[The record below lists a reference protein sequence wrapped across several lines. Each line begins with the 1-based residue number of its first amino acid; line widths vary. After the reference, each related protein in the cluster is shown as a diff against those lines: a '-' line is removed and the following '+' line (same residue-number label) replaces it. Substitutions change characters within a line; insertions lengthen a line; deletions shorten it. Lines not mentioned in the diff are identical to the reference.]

1 MQFHTL
7 LLSVL
12 VLLAGCAQDNK
23 ENRLTQTEVT
33 ENEDA
38 AAEKRLSDI
47 LSESDRAQAAAY
59 AKAYA
64 FVKKKG
70 GSDDKAVRTPRA
82 TLKPMPG
89 NTHCG
94 SPPVWNRG
102 EAHNNALHFTSCYMA
117 QRDAGLSKK
126 KAGTFAS
133 LYALERSM
141 GYSHA
146 YAKGYTESYLFSQSQ
161 GIGDQT
167 AIRIAEEAGR
177 KAE

>member
-1 MQFHTL
+1 MQFCTL

-23 ENRLTQTEVT
+23 NENRLTQTEVA

-38 AAEKRLSDI
+38 ADEKKVAEI

-70 GSDDKAVRTPRA
+70 GSDDKARA
-82 TLKPMPG
+82 YATSYSEAYAGQYTLWISAGMD
-89 NTHCG
+89 
-94 SPPVWNRG
+94 RG

-126 KAGTFAS
+126 KRVRLRLSTRWSG
-133 LYALERSM
+133 RW
-141 GYSHA
+141 
-146 YAKGYTESYLFSQSQ
+146 
-161 GIGDQT
+161 DT
-167 AIRIAEEAGR
+167 AMPMPKATR
-177 KAE
+177 KVTCFPEPGNRR